1 MFLKA
6 IVALQ
11 TFRKEEDGL
20 ALTEYLVLLGLLVGG
35 VIAAVTAFGG
45 GLSTAWGE
53 WTTWI
58 TEVVGDTSPTPA
70 APPPAPTPGT

>member
-20 ALTEYLVLLGLLVGG
+20 ALTEYLLLLGLLVGG
-35 VIAAVTAFGG
+35 VILAVTAFGT
-45 GLSTAWGE
+45 GLSA
-53 WTTWI
+53 TWNNWAGFI
-58 TEVVGDTSPTPA
+58 TGANINP
-70 APPPAPTPGT
+70 

>member
-35 VIAAVTAFGG
+35 VIVAVGVLGTN
-45 GLSTAWGE
+45 LSTAWTEWSTYFTGVNDLGVPGVGGE
-53 WTTWI
+53 G
-58 TEVVGDTSPTPA
+58 E
-70 APPPAPTPGT
+70 